1 MIDADIAY
9 YEYYDCEMV
18 DHVSFASESGHE
30 QECFYYYYIP
40 KDGEIDETT
49 PVVAYVTHGGGTAE
63 DERAL
68 ALHKAAS
75 QDTRAIFV
83 IPYTDRPDAVCA
95 SIEDARSR
103 LNGKGNFAAISGH
116 GTSSGGRA
124 IMQAAVES
132 VNPDADYGF
141 RFANIFAYDPAE
153 QTDTTNIREQ
163 SDALRRL
170 AEQGTVF
177 FIQTDT
183 DSEGHGGS
191 GAICNRYARA
201 YSEAGGTAI
210 VAEIESASHENK
222 FIMPL
227 THNSI
232 NWAIGRGQLIEDEV
246 YRNNWYYYL
255 DNIKHPSSLEE
266 AGHILHPGGQ

>member
-1 MIDADIAY
+1 MNRMIDADIAY

-30 QECFYYYYIP
+30 QEFFYYYYIP

-49 PVVAYVTHGGGTAE
+49 PVVAYVTHGGGTSE

-124 IMQAAVES
+124 IMQAALES

-141 RFANIFAYDPAE
+141 RFANIFAYDPATGVVT
-153 QTDTTNIREQ
+153 QPVSLNGNVNYIH
-163 SDALRRL
+163 
-170 AEQGTVF
+170 F
-177 FIQTDT
+177 F
-183 DSEGHGGS
+183 E
-191 GAICNRYARA
+191 
-201 YSEAGGTAI
+201 
-210 VAEIESASHENK
+210 
-222 FIMPL
+222 
-227 THNSI
+227 
-232 NWAIGRGQLIEDEV
+232 
-246 YRNNWYYYL
+246 
-255 DNIKHPSSLEE
+255 
-266 AGHILHPGGQ
+266 

>member
-1 MIDADIAY
+1 MECDVAY
-9 YEYYDCEMV
+9 YEFYNVEQNGPVAFTSDT
-18 DHVSFASESGHE
+18 GHTH
-30 QECFYYYYIP
+30 ECFYYIYTPI
-40 KDGEIDETT
+40 DGEIDEST
-49 PVVAYVTHGGGTAE
+49 PVVVYVSHGGGTATE
-63 DERAL
+63 ERAI
-68 ALHKAAS
+68 ALGWAAS
-75 QDTRAIFV
+75 FETDAI
-83 IPYTDRPDAVCA
+83 IISPNTDRPDAVCA
-95 SIEDARSR
+95 VLEDAKRR
-103 LNGKGNFAAISGH
+103 LNGRGNFDAVSGH

-266 AGHILHPGGQ
+266 AGHILHPGQD

>member
-1 MIDADIAY
+1 ML
-9 YEYYDCEMV
+9 
-18 DHVSFASESGHE
+18 
-30 QECFYYYYIP
+30 YYYYIP

-49 PVVAYVTHGGGTAE
+49 PVVAYVTHGGGTSE
-63 DERAL
+63 DERAF
-68 ALHKAAS
+68 ALHKAAG

-83 IPYTDRPDAVCA
+83 IPCTDRPDAVCA
-95 SIEDARSR
+95 SIEDVRYR

-132 VNPDADYGF
+132 VNPNADYGF
-141 RFANIFAYDPAE
+141 RFANVFAYDPAE

-191 GAICNRYARA
+191 GAYPAPRRTMSTNNI
-201 YSEAGGTAI
+201 TAVMI
-210 VAEIESASHENK
+210 FQCCAKEKKCPDWK
-222 FIMPL
+222 FFRSG
-227 THNSI
+227 HFGF
-232 NWAIGRGQLIEDEV
+232 AITDF
-246 YRNNWYYYL
+246 
-255 DNIKHPSSLEE
+255 
-266 AGHILHPGGQ
+266 